1 MSAISTFVIFIIL
14 NILNLF
20 GFQNIT
26 FLEQPITNIQIVS
39 EEDQNKEI
47 DWLSEEPEKKQVN
60 VPKNDLFPFFIILF
74 ILFVFII
81 GILIFGLIMAK
92 KWADKKNSKFV
103 FENLQT
109 CPECNHKASAKAKYC
124 EMCGSPLTI
133 ESNETSLEEEK
144 EKKDED
150 K

>member
-1 MSAISTFVIFIIL
+1 MSAISAFVIFIIL
-14 NILNLF
+14 NIQNLF

-26 FLEQPITNIQIVS
+26 FLERPITNIQIVS
-39 EEDQNKEI
+39 EQNTDKEI

-60 VPKNDLFPFFIILF
+60 VPKNDLFPFFILLF
-74 ILFVFII
+74 ILFLLII

-92 KWADKKNSKFV
+92 KWADKKNSKFI

-133 ESNETSLEEEK
+133 ESIETSQDKKEEK
-144 EKKDED
+144 NENK
-150 K
+150 

>member
-1 MSAISTFVIFIIL
+1 MSAISAFVLFMIL
-14 NILNLF
+14 NI
-20 GFQNIT
+20 QNIFGSQNFVVT
-26 FLEQPITNIQIVS
+26 ENNITNIQIIS

-60 VPKNDLFPFFIILF
+60 VPKNDLFPFFIMLF
-74 ILFVFII
+74 ILFVLII

-92 KWADKKNSKFV
+92 KWADKKNSKFL

-133 ESNETSLEEEK
+133 ESNETSPEEEK
-144 EKKDED
+144 EEKDEN

>member
-1 MSAISTFVIFIIL
+1 MSAISAFVVFIIL
-14 NILNLF
+14 NIQNLF
-20 GFQNIT
+20 GFQNVT
-26 FLEQPITNIQIVS
+26 LLERPINNIQIVS
-39 EEDQNKEI
+39 EQNTDKEI
-47 DWLSEEPEKKQVN
+47 DWLSEEPEKKQVS
-60 VPKNDLFPFFIILF
+60 VPKNDLFPFFILFF

-81 GILIFGLIMAK
+81 GILIFGLIMVK
-92 KWADKKNSKFV
+92 KWANKKNSKFL

-133 ESNETSLEEEK
+133 ESIETSQDKKEEK
-144 EKKDED
+144 DEN